1 MNRACQHCGELI
13 IGNSYRVTSEEDG
26 IILLNM
32 VVCSLCSMEA
42 KRLGLHT
49 EKSMLETNA
58 LRLEKLPGD
67 LPLFYGGEKTWAP
80 YGGNQCWKQTPFGSK
95 NSLETSPDQV
105 KRMIKGTFEALR
117 LQGQKWQQLLNVG
130 NALQTVYPLYDSLG
144 P

>member
-49 EKSMLETNA
+49 EEVNV
-58 LRLEKLPGD
+58 
-67 LPLFYGGEKTWAP
+67 
-80 YGGNQCWKQTPFGSK
+80 GSK
-95 NSLETSPDQV
+95 HPSNRKTPW
-105 KRMIKGTFEALR
+105 RPR
-117 LQGQKWQQLLNVG
+117 
-130 NALQTVYPLYDSLG
+130 QTRSSA
-144 P
+144 